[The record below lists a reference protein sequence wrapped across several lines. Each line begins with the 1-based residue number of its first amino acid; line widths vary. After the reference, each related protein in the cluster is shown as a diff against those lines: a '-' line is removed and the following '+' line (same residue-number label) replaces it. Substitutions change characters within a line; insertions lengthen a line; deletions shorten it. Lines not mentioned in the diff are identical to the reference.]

1 MYFSLAVGSD
11 GNAYAWGDNTFGEL
25 GDGTN
30 THQYTPVMVR
40 KPADAPADFTYM
52 QVSGGSYQSLAL
64 GSDGNAYGWG
74 DNSYGQLGDGTYEQ
88 RTTPV
93 KARKPADAPADFTYV
108 QVSAGNLHSL
118 AVGSDGNAYAWGSRG
133 SGQLGDG
140 METKKNTPVKVKK
153 PADAPA
159 DFTYTQVSAGGYH
172 SLAVGSDG
180 NAYAWGDNG
189 SGQLGDGTETK
200 KNTPV
205 KVKKPADAPADFT
218 YVQVNAGGYHS
229 LAVGSDGYAYAWG
242 DNTSGQLGNDGTS
255 NLSSPVRVF
264 ASAQSTSSSGPWL
277 KAVQVSCGANHSLA
291 AGSDGNVHVW
301 GGNTDGQLGNDSI
314 SIWGYSPVPVPPV
327 FSQQPV
333 ITSVRFDTSSG
344 TNLIPRYG
352 NTVTVFAPAHVP
364 GTITVSVDY
373 TMGNAPQQP
382 DTSLRYEYTPAGVLP
397 KAGGEGILLTLATGM
412 TGMGGVLASRRHRRE
427 THSLS
432 YASHE

>member
-1 MYFSLAVGSD
+1 M
-11 GNAYAWGDNTFGEL
+11 
-25 GDGTN
+25 
-30 THQYTPVMVR
+30 
-40 KPADAPADFTYM
+40 
-52 QVSGGSYQSLAL
+52 
-64 GSDGNAYGWG
+64 
-74 DNSYGQLGDGTYEQ
+74 
-88 RTTPV
+88 
-93 KARKPADAPADFTYV
+93 
-108 QVSAGNLHSL
+108 
-118 AVGSDGNAYAWGSRG
+118 
-133 SGQLGDG
+133 
-140 METKKNTPVKVKK
+140 
-153 PADAPA
+153 
-159 DFTYTQVSAGGYH
+159 
-172 SLAVGSDG
+172 
-180 NAYAWGDNG
+180 
-189 SGQLGDGTETK
+189 
-200 KNTPV
+200 
-205 KVKKPADAPADFT
+205 
-218 YVQVNAGGYHS
+218 QVNAGGYHS

-291 AGSDGNVHVW
+291 AGSDGNVHAW

-314 SIWGYSPVPVPPV
+314 SRWSYSPVPVPPV

-333 ITSVRFDTSSG
+333 ITGVRFDTSSS

-427 THSLS
+427 TPSLS
-432 YASHE
+432 